1 MTTSD
6 KMIEYVERN
15 AVLAKAAPVPGCFCN
30 MISSWDVVHL
40 PAADV
45 APAVH
50 GYWIVNGVRLDG
62 VIGNFRCSVCMG
74 VSLKDSKYCP
84 NCGTKMDMK
93 G

>member
-1 MTTSD
+1 MENKT
-6 KMIEYVERN
+6 EYVERD

-45 APAVH
+45 TPVVH

-62 VIGNFRCSVCMG
+62 TVGNFRCSVCMD
-74 VSLKDSKYCP
+74 VSLKIQ
-84 NCGTKMDMK
+84 NIVLTAAQRWI
-93 G
+93 